1 MARLRAGDFDQ
12 TLVGNLGLRLNIS
25 PNRLTPSYVQ

>member
-12 TLVGNLGLRLNIS
+12 TLVGTRLRLNIS
-25 PNRLTPSYVQ
+25 PNLSIASYVQ